1 MSARWPRQLATVL
14 ATVIVATTLVGAGY
28 QAFLGQLQGNITT
41 VDVSGELGPD
51 SFTSPLVVDEETDG
65 YAPFTMVVMGS
76 DSRQGKA
83 NRGYGKAT
91 ELGGERSDTT
101 VLLHVNAD
109 RTSALAVSIPRDT
122 WMTLPTCKANG
133 KTVGGKQGRF
143 NEAMDI
149 GGPACTLKALRQ
161 LSGLDVDKFMM
172 VDFGGF
178 KRVVDAVGGVEICL
192 TKDVNDRQS
201 GLTLSKGTHMVS
213 GEEALAFV
221 RTRKTLGD
229 GSDTSRIRRQ
239 QAFMSS
245 LFRTVLSSGTLLNPT
260 KVVGVLNAATKSLTA
275 DPQLSD
281 IGNLQELALSMR
293 ELRPNQ
299 ITFVTMPWIPRGDN
313 ATVAINEVKAAPLWE
328 AIANDTSWPPAR
340 PAEQPV
346 LRVAPEDIRVN
357 VLNASGTRGLAKRV
371 ARQLR
376 AQGYNVVSTKNDKD
390 GQETTTTVQFDPRWN
405 VSSRTL
411 RYSADADGKRKK
423 GQGQTMNLILGT
435 DFEEVKPV
443 VVSAL
448 SKDIT
453 ANLNSGDEKFCAE

>member
-1 MSARWPRQLATVL
+1 MTARWPRRLATVM
-14 ATVIVATTLVGAGY
+14 AAVIVATTLVGAGY

-51 SFTSPLVVDEETDG
+51 SFTSPLVIDEETDG
-65 YAPFTMVVMGS
+65 YAPFTVVLMGS
-76 DSRQGKA
+76 DSRQGKR
-83 NRGYGKAT
+83 NRGYGKAS

-109 RTSALAVSIPRDT
+109 RSSALAVSIPRDT
-122 WMTLPTCKANG
+122 WVTLPTCKVDG
-133 KTVGGKQGRF
+133 QTVGGQPGRF

-149 GGPACTLKALRQ
+149 GGPACTLKAIRELT
-161 LSGLDVDKFMM
+161 GLDVDKFMM

-178 KRVVDAVGGVEICL
+178 KRVVDAIGGVEICL
-192 TKDVNDRQS
+192 NKDVNDKQS
-201 GLTLSKGTHMVS
+201 GLTLSKGTHVVT

-245 LFRTVLSSGTLLNPT
+245 LFKTVLSSGTLLNPT
-260 KVVGVLNAATKSLTA
+260 KVLGVLDAATKSLTA

-299 ITFVTMPWIPRGDN
+299 ITFVTMPWQPRGDN
-313 ATVAINEVKAAPLWE
+313 ATVMINETKAAPLWE

-357 VLNASGTRGLAKRV
+357 VVNASGTRGLAKKV
-371 ARQLR
+371 AQQLR
-376 AQGYNVVSTKNDKD
+376 AEGYNVVSTKNDKTA
-390 GQETTTTVQFDPRWN
+390 QEAATTVQFDPRWN
-405 VSSRTL
+405 VSARTL
-411 RYSADADGKRKK
+411 RYATDAEGKRNK

-435 DFEEVKPV
+435 DFEVVKPV

-448 SKDIT
+448 NKDIT
-453 ANLNSGDEKFCAE
+453 ANLNTGDEKFCAE

>member
-1 MSARWPRQLATVL
+1 VSARWPRQLATVL
-14 ATVIVATTLVGAGY
+14 ATVIVATTMVGAGY

-51 SFTSPLVVDEETDG
+51 SFTSPLVVDEETNS
-65 YAPFTMVVMGS
+65 YAPFTMVLLGS
-76 DSRQGKA
+76 DTRQGKR
-83 NRGYGKAT
+83 NRGYGKAS

-109 RTSALAVSIPRDT
+109 RSSALAVSIPRDT
-122 WMTLPTCKANG
+122 WMTLPTCKVNG
-133 KTVGGKQGRF
+133 KTVGGKPGRF

-149 GGPACTLKALRQ
+149 GGPACTLKAIRQ

-172 VDFGGF
+172 MDFGGF

-192 TKDVNDRQS
+192 NKDVNDRQS
-201 GLTLSKGTHMVS
+201 GLKLSKGTHLVT

-260 KVVGVLNAATKSLTA
+260 KVVSVLNAATKSLTA

-299 ITFVTMPWIPRGDN
+299 VTFVTMPWVPRGDN
-313 ATVAINEVKAAPLWE
+313 ATVTINEVKAAPLWE

-346 LRVAPEDIRVN
+346 LRVVPEDIRVN
-357 VLNASGTRGLAKRV
+357 VINSSGTKGLAKRA

-376 AQGYNVVSTKNDKD
+376 AQGFNVVSTKNNRDA
-390 GQETTTTVQFDPRWN
+390 QETTTTVQFDPRWN
-405 VSSRTL
+405 VSARTL
-411 RYSADADGKRKK
+411 RYAADADGKRKK
-423 GQGQTMNLILGT
+423 GQGQTMNLILGS
-435 DFEEVKPV
+435 DFAEVKPV

-448 SKDIT
+448 ARDNT

>member
-1 MSARWPRQLATVL
+1 VTARWPRRMAIAL

-41 VDVSGELGPD
+41 IDISGELGPD
-51 SFTSPLVVDEETDG
+51 SFTSPLVVDEATNG
-65 YAPFTMVVMGS
+65 YAPFTVVLMGS
-76 DSRQGKA
+76 DSRQGKR
-83 NRGYGKAT
+83 NRGYGKAS

-101 VLLHVNAD
+101 VLLHVNAE
-109 RTSALAVSIPRDT
+109 RNSALAVSIPRDT
-122 WMTLPTCKANG
+122 WVTLPTCKVDG
-133 KTVGGKQGRF
+133 KTVGGKPGRF

-149 GGPACTLKALRQ
+149 GGPACTLKALRD
-161 LSGLDVDKFMM
+161 LTGLDIDKFMM

-178 KRVVDAVGGVEICL
+178 KRVVDAIGGVEICL
-192 TKDVNDRQS
+192 NKDVNDKQS
-201 GLTLSKGTHMVS
+201 GLSLSKGTHIVT

-245 LFRTVLSSGTLLNPT
+245 LFKTVLSSGTLLNPT
-260 KVVGVLNAATKSLTA
+260 KVLGVLDAATKSLTA

-299 ITFVTMPWIPRGDN
+299 MTFVTMPWLPRGDN
-313 ATVAINEVKAAPLWE
+313 ATVVINETKAAPLWE

-357 VLNASGTRGLAKRV
+357 VVNASGTKGLAKRV
-371 ARQLR
+371 AKQLR
-376 AQGYNVVSTKNDKD
+376 EQGYNVVSTKNDKTS
-390 GQETTTTVQFDPRWN
+390 QETTTTVQFDPRWN
-405 VSSRTL
+405 VSARTL
-411 RYSADADGKRKK
+411 RYAADADGKRKK
-423 GQGQTMNLILGT
+423 GQGSTMNLILGT
-435 DFEEVKPV
+435 DFAEVKPV

-448 SKDIT
+448 NKDIT
-453 ANLNSGDEKFCAE
+453 ANLNTGDEKFCAE